1 MRRMIGAAL
10 AMMVLLACGCG
21 SSAAVDEGSIASSA
35 TSTPAPPATPPQT
48 QPPATSGGGEPQIHY
63 QIWLQRGA
71 MLWPVTRSGP
81 QTVAVGRAA
90 MQALLAGPTRLE
102 RRHGVGTVIP
112 AGTALLGLTLSRG
125 TATVDLS
132 SAYQSGGGT
141 LSMTV
146 RLAQVVYTLTQFST
160 VKRVDFA
167 LDGRPVTVF
176 SNEGIVLDKP
186 QTRSD
191 YESVLPVIAVASPG
205 FGQTL
210 SSPVTVSG
218 LANVFE
224 ANVSVE
230 LLDAGGAL
238 LTKGVTTATCGTG
251 CWGSYSLRLTYT
263 VSTRQRGTLVVHDDD
278 AAGMGSYPHEVR
290 IPVVLTP

>member
-1 MRRMIGAAL
+1 
-10 AMMVLLACGCG
+10 V
-21 SSAAVDEGSIASSA
+21 
-35 TSTPAPPATPPQT
+35 
-48 QPPATSGGGEPQIHY
+48 
-63 QIWLQRGA
+63 WLQRGA
-71 MLWPVTRSGP
+71 RLWPVTRSGP
-81 QTVAVGRAA
+81 RTVAVGRAA
-90 MQALLAGPTRLE
+90 MQALLAGPTRQE

-112 AGTALLGLTLSRG
+112 AGTTLLGLTLDHG

-132 SAYQSGGGT
+132 SDYQAGGGA

-146 RLAQVVYTLTQFST
+146 RLAQVVYTLTQFPT

-176 SNEGIVLDKP
+176 SNEGIVLDRP

-210 SSPVTVSG
+210 HSPVTVSG

-230 LLDAGGAL
+230 LLDAHGTL

-251 CWGSYSLRLTYT
+251 CWGSYSLRLSYS
-263 VSTRQRGTLVVHDDD
+263 VATRQQGTLVVHDDD
-278 AAGMGSYPHEVR
+278 AAGMGSYPHELR

>member
-1 MRRMIGAAL
+1 MRRVVGAAL
-10 AMMVLLACGCG
+10 AMVMLLACGCG
-21 SSAAVDEGSIASSA
+21 SSAAVDEGTIASSA
-35 TSTPAPPATPPQT
+35 TSTPSQPASQPQNQPPPAT
-48 QPPATSGGGEPQIHY
+48 GGPQIHY
-63 QIWLQRGA
+63 QVWLQRGA
-71 MLWPVTRSGP
+71 RLWPVTRSGP
-81 QTVAVGRAA
+81 RTVAVGRAA
-90 MQALLAGPTRLE
+90 MQALLAGPTRQE

-112 AGTALLGLTLSRG
+112 AGTTLLGLTLDHG

-132 SAYQSGGGT
+132 SDYQAGGGA

-146 RLAQVVYTLTQFST
+146 RLAQVVYTLTQFPT

-176 SNEGIVLDKP
+176 SNEGIVLDRP

-210 SSPVTVSG
+210 HSPVTVSG

-230 LLDAGGAL
+230 LLDAHGTL

-251 CWGSYSLRLTYT
+251 CWGSYSLRLSYS
-263 VSTRQRGTLVVHDDD
+263 VATRQQGTLVVHDDD
-278 AAGMGSYPHEVR
+278 AAGMGSYPHELR